1 MSTHRVLVTGAS
13 GFIGRHVVRALAMRG
28 HEVIANGRDVAR
40 LAANRGT
47 ARRMLALDLAADPLE
62 PLLAG
67 CDTVVHCAALS
78 APWGPD
84 AAFQRANVLATRRLL
99 DAARRAG
106 ARRFLHLGSP
116 SIYFRFR
123 DQYDIGEAFTPPRR
137 WITGYARSKWES
149 EDCVRG
155 AGDDLQTLILR
166 PRAVFGDGDRAIL
179 PRLLAV
185 AERGWFPLI
194 AGGDA
199 LIDVTDVDN
208 LSRLIAD
215 CVDHG
220 WPGSGQAYNVTNGEP
235 LRVKDLLSALF
246 ARMRRRVRWIPV
258 PRGPALAAAW
268 LAEQAALRRAG
279 QPEPKL
285 TRYGLGVI
293 GYAQTLDITRA
304 RRELGYRPIPGVAA
318 GLEGFASTWS
328 GHDHA

>member
-13 GFIGRHVVRALAMRG
+13 GFIGRHVVRALATRG

-40 LAANRGT
+40 LAANRDT

-67 CDTVVHCAALS
+67 CDAVVHCAA
-78 APWGPD
+78 
-84 AAFQRANVLATRRLL
+84 
-99 DAARRAG
+99 
-106 ARRFLHLGSP
+106 
-116 SIYFRFR
+116 
-123 DQYDIGEAFTPPRR
+123 
-137 WITGYARSKWES
+137 
-149 EDCVRG
+149 
-155 AGDDLQTLILR
+155 
-166 PRAVFGDGDRAIL
+166 
-179 PRLLAV
+179 
-185 AERGWFPLI
+185 
-194 AGGDA
+194 
-199 LIDVTDVDN
+199 
-208 LSRLIAD
+208 
-215 CVDHG
+215 
-220 WPGSGQAYNVTNGEP
+220 
-235 LRVKDLLSALF
+235 LSALF

-279 QPEPKL
+279 QPEPRL

-304 RRELGYRPIPGVAA
+304 RRELGYRPTPGVAA